1 MTPWIVVVAVGAG
14 SWVFRVSMLVVAAR
28 IGLPPLVE
36 RAARHAVAISFAAL
50 ATAALA
56 DRVAGA
62 DATVVPLVAVLVAVV
77 AVRRTGSP
85 HAALLAGMPTAWVLA
100 AVMGS

>member
-1 MTPWIVVVAVGAG
+1 VTPWIVVAAVGAG

-28 IGLPPLVE
+28 IGLPPLIE
-36 RAARHAVAISFAAL
+36 RAARHAVAVSFAAL

-56 DRVAGA
+56 DRVAAAG
-62 DATVVPLVAVLVAVV
+62 ATVVPLVAALVAVV

-85 HAALLAGMPTAWVLA
+85 HAALVAGMPTAWVLA